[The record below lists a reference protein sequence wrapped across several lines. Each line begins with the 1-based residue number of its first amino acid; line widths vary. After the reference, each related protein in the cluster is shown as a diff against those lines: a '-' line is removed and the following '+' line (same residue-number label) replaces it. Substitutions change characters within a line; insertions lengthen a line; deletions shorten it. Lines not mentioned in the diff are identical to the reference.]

1 MTPPAAAYVAN
12 ASTMPFKM
20 FAMIQKTNDVV
31 VPTMYMVSAL
41 HTEPISMHHFGEMM
55 SMIFTPIAL
64 MANEEYRRHRRAYHE
79 GRGFYL
85 HALEQ
90 KRHDRVH
97 DGRPSRGARQNK
109 GHADRRGAPSFPCCS
124 PL

>member
-20 FAMIQKTNDVV
+20 FAMIQKTNDVA

-64 MANEEYRRHRRAYHE
+64 MANESIVATVGPIVKVVRLTCMPSSRNGTIAFMTDVPPE
-79 GRGFYL
+79 
-85 HALEQ
+85 ALA
-90 KRHDRVH
+90 KTRVT
-97 DGRPSRGARQNK
+97 PTA
-109 GHADRRGAPSFPCCS
+109 AETLFP
-124 PL
+124 LL